1 MLKNIL
7 FFIAIFGIINL
18 FAQNDNTSLKIYR
31 GEETK
36 IHDLV
41 HTKLKVSFD
50 FPKRFLY
57 GEAWIKAKPHF
68 YPTHQLKLDAKAMV
82 IHEVKMGDKKM
93 EFNYEANELIINL
106 GKEYTQNEIFE
117 VYIKYTARPEEVEQ
131 KGSAVISGAKGLYFI
146 DPDFSDPDKPTQI
159 WTQGETESNSCWFP
173 TIDSPNQKSTEE
185 IYITV
190 PNNFTTLS
198 NGLLINQTENPDTT
212 RTDYWKMSQPHAP
225 YLFFM
230 GIGEYSIIK
239 DTWKGKPVNYYV
251 EKEYE
256 DEAKDI
262 FGLTPQMIQFFSDKF
277 GVAYPWEKYSQ
288 IVGRDFV
295 SGAMENTTTTL
306 HNETA
311 YQKKGQLI
319 DENTWEDTIS
329 HELSHHWFGD
339 LVTTESWSN
348 LTVNESFAT
357 YAEYLWREFKYGKDP
372 ADAHLFEDKNTYLM
386 GGNEAKNLV
395 RFHYADREDMFDGVS
410 YQKGGIIL
418 NMLRNELGDDAFFA
432 GLKKYLTDYQFGAAE
447 AHQLRIA
454 LEEVSG
460 RDLNPFFNQWYYEN
474 GHPKLIVNYEYNEPN
489 KTLKI
494 NIKQSSKIFQFPLK
508 IDIYESGKRIEH
520 TVEVNKNDETFSFQ
534 YTAKPNLINI
544 NANHILL
551 CEITDD
557 QKTLEN
563 YIFQSNHAPHFE
575 DRREA
580 VLQLA
585 VNQDNDEAF
594 KAMMKALNDPYYEI
608 RILALQNIDLSK
620 KFRKEA
626 IKIIENLAT
635 SDPKTKVQ
643 GEALAVLG
651 KLLDLKYKPLFERGM
666 SSLSYSVKSN
676 ATIALYEIDKPAAL
690 LGLKNFDE
698 KTKQDLSGLIV
709 QIYIAENDESQMPFI
724 AKNLLD
730 FAFSNKES
738 DQQLFMKTYNWI
750 GSSANESAISN
761 LVKDFVSKGIM
772 YKKYGVD
779 SMVQGLLQ
787 QMISMQ
793 NTSKNPNKKELIL
806 VVKKG
811 IAALLE

>member
-198 NGLLINQTENPDTT
+198 NGLLINQTENPDAT

-262 FGLTPQMIQFFSDKF
+262 FGL
-277 GVAYPWEKYSQ
+277 
-288 IVGRDFV
+288 
-295 SGAMENTTTTL
+295 
-306 HNETA
+306 
-311 YQKKGQLI
+311 
-319 DENTWEDTIS
+319 
-329 HELSHHWFGD
+329 HH
-339 LVTTESWSN
+339 
-348 LTVNESFAT
+348 
-357 YAEYLWREFKYGKDP
+357 K
-372 ADAHLFEDKNTYLM
+372 
-386 GGNEAKNLV
+386 
-395 RFHYADREDMFDGVS
+395 
-410 YQKGGIIL
+410 
-418 NMLRNELGDDAFFA
+418 
-432 GLKKYLTDYQFGAAE
+432 
-447 AHQLRIA
+447 
-454 LEEVSG
+454 
-460 RDLNPFFNQWYYEN
+460 
-474 GHPKLIVNYEYNEPN
+474 
-489 KTLKI
+489 
-494 NIKQSSKIFQFPLK
+494 
-508 IDIYESGKRIEH
+508 
-520 TVEVNKNDETFSFQ
+520 
-534 YTAKPNLINI
+534 
-544 NANHILL
+544 
-551 CEITDD
+551 
-557 QKTLEN
+557 
-563 YIFQSNHAPHFE
+563 
-575 DRREA
+575 
-580 VLQLA
+580 
-585 VNQDNDEAF
+585 
-594 KAMMKALNDPYYEI
+594 
-608 RILALQNIDLSK
+608 
-620 KFRKEA
+620 
-626 IKIIENLAT
+626 
-635 SDPKTKVQ
+635 
-643 GEALAVLG
+643 
-651 KLLDLKYKPLFERGM
+651 
-666 SSLSYSVKSN
+666 
-676 ATIALYEIDKPAAL
+676 
-690 LGLKNFDE
+690 
-698 KTKQDLSGLIV
+698 
-709 QIYIAENDESQMPFI
+709 
-724 AKNLLD
+724 
-730 FAFSNKES
+730 
-738 DQQLFMKTYNWI
+738 
-750 GSSANESAISN
+750 
-761 LVKDFVSKGIM
+761 
-772 YKKYGVD
+772 
-779 SMVQGLLQ
+779 
-787 QMISMQ
+787 
-793 NTSKNPNKKELIL
+793 
-806 VVKKG
+806 
-811 IAALLE
+811 